1 MIAIVYPQFYGVGGI
16 ARYLDSF
23 LSNLPPGHATV
34 YVLTNDEH
42 RVPRDYPGVELV
54 HIASRSGRFNLIK
67 WGLQA
72 RKVLLQLH
80 AAKKIEWVNLHFPPL
95 IPGLF
100 LPRSIPVV
108 LTAHTTYL
116 GMSGRFY
123 DVKHFDSQWSNL
135 SLAIKSW
142 MERRIFALS
151 SKVITL
157 TEQGRQEVLAYGFKG
172 PVAVVPNGAD
182 VRLFTPDPGVKKE
195 FDLLFCGRIEFRK
208 GSRAMVELCRRLIAA
223 KPDIRIAIVGYGDD
237 DVWVGQELA
246 PFSVNVLLT
255 GKVPFEE
262 MIGFYNRSCVYA
274 STSYYE
280 GLPGTCL
287 EAMAMQ
293 LPAVVWDFLFYR
305 GLVEEGRTGFLAAPN
320 DFDAMAAKILNL
332 LTQPELAAELG
343 RNGRALLETS
353 YSWTRLSHDVL
364 NVFSAEDE
372 SWAVRYV

>member
-1 MIAIVYPQFYGVGGI
+1 MIAIVYPQFYGIGGI

-23 LSNLPPGHATV
+23 LSNLPTDHPPIFLITG
-34 YVLTNDEH
+34 DEH
-42 RVPRDYPGVELV
+42 QVARSYPGVEII
-54 HIASRSGRFNLIK
+54 HIPFTSSRFNLFI

-72 RKVLLQLH
+72 RKLLILMH
-80 AAKKIEWVNLHFPPL
+80 AEGKIQWVNLHFPPL

-100 LPRSIPVV
+100 LPRHIPVV

-123 DVKHFDSQWSNL
+123 ETRHFKSQWSGL

-142 MERRIFALS
+142 MERRIFGLT

-172 PVAVVPNGAD
+172 PVTVIPNGAD
-182 VRLFTPDPGVKKE
+182 VKLFTPDDAVEK
-195 FDLLFCGRIEFRK
+195 DIDVLFCGRIEFRK
-208 GSRAMVELCRRLIAA
+208 GSRAMVELCRQLIAK

-237 DVWVGQELA
+237 DAWVREALA
-246 PFSVNVLLT
+246 PYAANVLMT
-255 GKVPFEE
+255 GKVPFSE
-262 MIGFYNRSCVYA
+262 MIGYYNRSRVYA

-305 GLVEEGRTGFLAAPN
+305 GLVIEGETGALTAPN
-320 DFDAMAAKILNL
+320 DFDLMTDKVLGL
-332 LTQPELAAELG
+332 LSNPQLAAEMG
-343 RNGRALLETS
+343 RNGRALLES
-353 YSWTRLSHDVL
+353 DYNWAKLARDVL
-364 NVFSAEDE
+364 GVFTKAG
-372 SWAVRYV
+372 

>member
-23 LSNLPPGHATV
+23 LSNLPADHPPV
-34 YVLTNDEH
+34 YLITGDEH
-42 RVPRDYPGVELV
+42 RESRSYKGVEIF
-54 HIASRSGRFNLIK
+54 HIPFNSSRFNLFT
-67 WGLQA
+67 WSLRA
-72 RKVLLQLH
+72 RKLLICLH
-80 AAKKIEWVNLHFPPL
+80 AEGKIQWVNLHFPPL

-100 LPRSIPVV
+100 LPRGIPVV

-123 DVKHFDSQWSNL
+123 TAKHFDSQWSNT

-142 MERRIFALS
+142 MERRIFGLT

-172 PVAVVPNGAD
+172 SVTVIPNGAD
-182 VRLFTPDPGVKKE
+182 VKLFTPDVTIKK
-195 FDLLFCGRIEFRK
+195 DIDVLFCGRIEFRK
-208 GSRAMVELCRRLIAA
+208 GSRAMVELCRQLIAK
-223 KPDIRIAIVGYGDD
+223 KPDVKICIVGYGDD
-237 DVWVGQELA
+237 DVWVKDALV
-246 PFSVNVLLT
+246 PYSNNVLIT
-255 GKVPFEE
+255 GKVPFSE
-262 MIGFYNRSCVYA
+262 MIGYYNRSRVYA

-305 GLVEEGRTGFLAAPN
+305 GLVVEGETGRLAAPN
-320 DFDAMAAKILNL
+320 DFSGMTDKL
-332 LTQPELAAELG
+332 LGLLSNPQLASEMG
-343 RNGRALLETS
+343 KKGHALLEQE
-353 YSWTRLSHDVL
+353 YDWKKLARDVL
-364 NVFSAEDE
+364 SVFEK
-372 SWAVRYV
+372 